1 MIKDNERYIEKEFLS
16 SDKIV
21 DKTYKNKMLNLIDSK
36 ITEAMESTTEI
47 SILDALESLR
57 LIVKDA
63 YIITMYDFQFKIL
76 LLSLQKEIANIR
88 DTIIYAANS

>member
-1 MIKDNERYIEKEFLS
+1 
-16 SDKIV
+16 
-21 DKTYKNKMLNLIDSK
+21 
-36 ITEAMESTTEI
+36 MESTTEI